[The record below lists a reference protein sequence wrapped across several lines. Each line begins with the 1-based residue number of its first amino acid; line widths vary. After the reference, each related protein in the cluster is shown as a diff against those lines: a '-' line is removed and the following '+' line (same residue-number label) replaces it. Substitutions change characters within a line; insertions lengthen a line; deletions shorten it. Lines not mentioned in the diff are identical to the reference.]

1 MYINSS
7 DTDIVNMLETKKK
20 IARHLVNMAAGSQST
35 KLGKAVLR
43 SGLLAS
49 GQFLIAWLLNANLGY
64 WWFWVMFS
72 FASLSR
78 ALREAFQKKL
88 LNAMQNLD
96 LLSLYVQKQETMEK
110 LKQLIHMPLGAVCL
124 MLVPVAM

>member
-1 MYINSS
+1 
-7 DTDIVNMLETKKK
+7 
-20 IARHLVNMAAGSQST
+20 
-35 KLGKAVLR
+35 
-43 SGLLAS
+43 
-49 GQFLIAWLLNANLGY
+49 
-64 WWFWVMFS
+64 MFS

-78 ALREAFQKKL
+78 ALREAFAFFVVIVPKKM